1 MRPVVVVP
9 TYNERANVTQLG
21 AELLR
26 HADVSVI
33 IVDDDSP
40 DGTGQEANR
49 LAASSGGRVSVVHRK
64 GPRGFRRS
72 YIEGMKI
79 ALAGGATHILQM
91 DADFSHDPADV
102 PRLLTAGREADLV
115 VGSRYVA
122 GGRVLNWPLRRMLLS
137 GFANRYVRTITRMPV
152 HDCTSGFRCWS
163 RTLLSALDLD
173 DVRSDGYAFLVEL
186 AWKAQRHGGR
196 IVEVPI
202 TFVERREGASKL
214 SWRVIAESVVL
225 PWRLAARRDNLP
237 VR

>member
-79 ALAGGATHILQM
+79 ALAGGATHIVQM

-152 HDCTSGFRCWS
+152 HDCTSGFRCW
-163 RTLLSALDLD
+163 RRELLERLPFGRL
-173 DVRSDGYAFLVEL
+173 VSDGYAFQVEL
-186 AWKAQRHGGR
+186 TWEAFLAGAR

-202 TFVERREGASKL
+202 VFVERATGASKM
-214 SWRVIAESVVL
+214 SGRIIAESALL
-225 PWRLAARRDNLP
+225 PWLLVARPRT
-237 VR
+237 RRG